1 MAHCVRFRGRIRTF
15 AALNEAER
23 QTDNHRRSLVV
34 DERRALVL
42 NRIAPPRMGRS
53 FRWLLASTWVNNIG
67 DGIALAA
74 GPLLVASQT
83 DNALLVALGGVLQR
97 VPWLVFG
104 LYAGAL
110 ADRVDRRRMIIVAD
124 GLRAVVLV
132 VLGFIIFADTITIA
146 VVLVA
151 MLLLGIAEVF
161 VDAASQTILPMVVDH
176 DDIGLGNARLAGG
189 FLVGNQVVGP
199 PLGAFLFAAGM
210 TLPFVTQALLV
221 ALAVILIAQIT
232 TPRGP
237 VRDLEDTHIVR
248 DIVEGVRW
256 LVHHDAVRTL
266 AVIIVAFNV
275 TFGAAWSVLVLYALE
290 HLHMTEVGFGFLST
304 AAAAGGLLSTAL
316 YGRIERRFDLGDVM
330 RVVLLLEVCAHL
342 AFALTTSGYVAMVI
356 MFVFGAYAFVWFA
369 VSQTV
374 RQRATPM
381 ELQGRVGSV
390 YMVGT
395 FGGIV
400 LGQVLGG
407 WIAEQWGLTAP
418 FWFAFIGSGITL
430 ALVWRQLSAI
440 AHAEAPPQDTSG

>member
-1 MAHCVRFRGRIRTF
+1 V
-15 AALNEAER
+15 
-23 QTDNHRRSLVV
+23 SLVEGV
-34 DERRALVL
+34 V
-42 NRIAPPRMGRS
+42 NRIAPARLGRS

-83 DNALLVALGGVLQR
+83 DNALLVALGGALQR

-110 ADRVDRRRMIIVAD
+110 ADRVDRRRMIMVAD

-132 VLGFIIFADTITIA
+132 LLAGIIITGHVNIAAVLT
-146 VVLVA
+146 A
-151 MLLLGIAEVF
+151 MLLLGVAEVF
-161 VDAASQTILPMVVDH
+161 VDSASQTILPMVVDH
-176 DDIGLGNARLAGG
+176 DDIGIGNARLASG
-189 FLVGNQVVGP
+189 FLVGNQIVGP
-199 PLGAFLFAAGM
+199 PVGAFLFAAGM
-210 TLPFVTQALLV
+210 AVPFVTQAVLV
-221 ALAVILIAQIT
+221 ALAVFLIAQIA

-237 VRDLEDTHIVR
+237 VRDVGDTHILR
-248 DIVEGVRW
+248 DIVDGVRW
-256 LVHHDAVRTL
+256 LIHHDAVRTL
-266 AVIIVAFNV
+266 AIIIVAFNV
-275 TFGAAWSVLVLYALE
+275 TFGAAWSVLVLYALD
-290 HLHMTEVGFGFLST
+290 HLHMSEVGFGLLST
-304 AAAAGGLLSTAL
+304 AAAVGGLLSTAM

-330 RVVLLLEVCAHL
+330 RVCLLLEVFAHL

-374 RQRATPM
+374 RQRATPI

-390 YMVGT
+390 YMVGV

-407 WIAEQWGLTAP
+407 WIAQQWGLTAP
-418 FWFAFIGSGITL
+418 FWFAFVGSGVTL
-430 ALVWRQLSAI
+430 ALVWRQLSSI
-440 AHAEAPPQDTSG
+440 AHARAPDEGD